1 MDLSVLGGNSSGA
14 SIKLPVVDK
23 GKLKAVFGGRE
34 EQIIGTS
41 APERRCKGAAT
52 IGHDRAKKQQQSRI
66 GVVAHVRGSHGFITQ
81 LRQPGGEWE
90 QDFFFWVDGQVKCGD
105 EVSFHFDSTFV
116 RKKVYHRRKA
126 LRVTTIHGGGQAGSA
141 S

>member
-1 MDLSVLGGNSSGA
+1 MDLSVHGGKSSGA

-23 GKLKAVFGGRE
+23 GKLKALSGGRE

-41 APERRCKGAAT
+41 APALQCKGAAT
-52 IGHDRAKKQQQSRI
+52 IGQDGAKEQQQSRI
-66 GVVAHVRGSHGFITQ
+66 GVVAHVRGSHGYITQ

-90 QDFFFWVDGQVKCGD
+90 QDFFFWVDGQVCGD
-105 EVSFHFDSTFV
+105 EVSFHFDSAFL

-126 LRVTTIHGGGQAGSA
+126 LLVTTIHGDGQAGSA
-141 S
+141 